1 MLRNRHTKISSSV
14 LAIVICIGGAG
25 GAWPA
30 QTFGLQC
37 ESRRDIV
44 LKPSQSNRNGAA
56 TPTRQEPGS
65 PEAVVRAFYKWY
77 VHSLNHKIDPYQRQ
91 RATLRK
97 YVTRRFLQ
105 QIADIIK
112 KEGYLDADYFLAA
125 QDWDA
130 EWEKNVDVS
139 GTQITGDTATT
150 SVTLTGRE
158 SFIDKLKV
166 KLKHEAGVW
175 KIDQVDAIER

>member
-1 MLRNRHTKISSSV
+1 MLRDRPTQSFSSV
-14 LAIVICIGGAG
+14 LAIVICIGGIAS
-25 GAWPA
+25 AWPT
-30 QTFGLQC
+30 QTVGRQC
-37 ESRRDIV
+37 ESRWGV
-44 LKPSQSNRNGAA
+44 ALKPTQSNRNGAA
-56 TPTRQEPGS
+56 TSKRQEAVS